1 MTAWHK
7 IGFYHWIQF
16 HKPVKYESIVW
27 HFVETFE
34 RLQSGFGGIRYCYQ
48 KHLPNGALEFSQ
60 NSQENN
66 YARVSFLLNLQA
78 EACNFVKKET
88 LAQVFSCKFCEILR
102 AHFLQNTSSDYFY
115 VTCGNITKVFRRN
128 VPHAT
133 NTPPKK
139 NGVLVS
145 WYVNYLGIFSQTPP
159 DFTKFLI
166 SLSDPLQHK
175 TIHTYKRPVYK
186 QLALGT

>member
-102 AHFLQNTSSDYFY
+102 
-115 VTCGNITKVFRRN
+115 
-128 VPHAT
+128 
-133 NTPPKK
+133 TPP
-139 NGVLVS
+139 VTTFMLLVAIS
-145 WYVNYLGIFSQTPP
+145 LKYFGAMYHMPQTPLP
-159 DFTKFLI
+159 K
-166 SLSDPLQHK
+166 K
-175 TIHTYKRPVYK
+175 TVF
-186 QLALGT
+186 